1 MSLLFSANQIMSTFK
16 PRSIGI
22 SKDRTT
28 SMTSMLVSTMRTVI
42 LKNHQRHGNMPLTI
56 MEKSIRTMDVLSF
69 PNNTSTN
76 INDVWTNSWQIEIP
90 AEHVW
95 STTDQASGPSTMK
108 MVKVISYVRTPSPTI
123 SEGISSTA
131 VYRCVPMTSS
141 SVTEMTTHGKN
152 TSSKD

>member
-1 MSLLFSANQIMSTFK
+1 
-16 PRSIGI
+16 
-22 SKDRTT
+22 
-28 SMTSMLVSTMRTVI
+28 
-42 LKNHQRHGNMPLTI
+42 
-56 MEKSIRTMDVLSF
+56 MEKSIQIMDVLSF
-69 PNNTSTN
+69 PTNTTTN
-76 INDVWTNSWQIEIP
+76 INDVWPSSWQIKIP

-152 TSSKD
+152 TSSNKLVDGINHKNFDHVELGDITLLASTKPSRL